1 MVELLVVCL
10 ILAILAAIA
19 VPAYLQFRDN
29 AYKKA
34 ASSDAQE
41 VLVSAVSYGEDNYPG
56 SSRDP
61 DRASSTSDNGYQG
74 MTIAE
79 LKATYDSGISRSAY
93 VNNSGT
99 EATGVTTRAALDAT
113 HFCVYATAGRWFVYQ
128 LNPTGQLLAT
138 TSASAVCT

>member
-19 VPAYLQFRDN
+19 VPAYLEFRDN

-34 ASSDAQE
+34 ASADAQE
-41 VLVSAVSYGEDNYPG
+41 AVVAAVSYGEDNYPG

-61 DRASSTSDNGYQG
+61 DKASSTSDNGYQG

-79 LKATYDSGISRSAY
+79 LRASYDSGLSKAAY

-99 EATGVTTRAALDAT
+99 EAAGVTTRAALDAT
-113 HFCVYATAGRWFVYQ
+113 HYCVYATAGRWFVYQ

-138 TSASAVCT
+138 TNAGSVCT

>member
-1 MVELLVVCL
+1 MVELLLVCVIL
-10 ILAILAAIA
+10 SILASIA

-34 ASSDAQE
+34 ASANAQE
-41 VLVSAVSYGEDNYPG
+41 VVVDAASYGEDNYPG

-61 DRASSTSDNGYQG
+61 DKATSTSDSGYQG
-74 MTIAE
+74 MTLAE
-79 LKATYDSGISRSAY
+79 LRAQYDTGLSSQVY
-93 VNNSGT
+93 VNNSGSD
-99 EATGVTTRAALDAT
+99 AAGVTTRATLDAT
-113 HFCVYATAGRWFVYQ
+113 HYCIYATAGRWFVYQ